1 MVDDSSQA
9 DATFSE
15 FADKDDKDLIGPEG
29 ELLEERRRGEEYR
42 RREEGRRRKR
52 EKN

>member
-29 ELLEERRRGEEYR
+29 ELLEERRRGEE
-42 RREEGRRRKR
+42 
-52 EKN
+52 